1 MEDGRSAAK
10 KKNVV
15 RDASQKRQRDEERG
29 TELFPRNLR
38 RRCIRWEMSG
48 TRREIEGTIYD
59 TRRERGEKKNCA
71 RKSVGGGAMYLWD
84 EEG

>member
-1 MEDGRSAAK
+1 MDLIGGRRTRYVKRTRNRGRWKMVEAPQK

-38 RRCIRWEMSG
+38 RRCIR
-48 TRREIEGTIYD
+48 
-59 TRRERGEKKNCA
+59 
-71 RKSVGGGAMYLWD
+71 
-84 EEG
+84 